1 MEQLAIIVSF
11 LLLLVS
17 SAIALFTHAW
27 FIFSLPRK
35 VLVLQVVLVVALVC
49 APGLEP
55 VLNLLATGSL
65 YPGSLIRCVLGLI
78 ARKYGLQ
85 TKDKLPLN
93 KKMEDRFEVRFSD
106 GIKQ

>member
-1 MEQLAIIVSF
+1 MLLA
-11 LLLLVS
+11 S
-17 SAIALFTHAW
+17 SAIALFNHVW
-27 FIFSLPRK
+27 FIFSLLRK

-78 ARKYGLQ
+78 ARKSGLQ
-85 TKDKLPLN
+85 TKDKLLLN
-93 KKMEDRFEVRFSD
+93 KKMGDRFEVRFSD